1 MDSWTYN
8 GKVIV
13 KIVANTINNQTD
25 ELVTLNSWLV
35 LVNGSICI
43 CIDEQE
49 QLIVKSLY
57 CTVNGLI
64 NDIWWSAFRV
74 FVTVYKRFVSSY

>member
-1 MDSWTYN
+1 MDSRTYN
-8 GKVIV
+8 GKVVV
-13 KIVANTINNQTD
+13 KIVANTIKNQPD
-25 ELVTLNSWLV
+25 DRVTLNSWLV

-57 CTVNGLI
+57 CTVNVLT

-74 FVTVYKRFVSSY
+74 FVTVYERFVSSY